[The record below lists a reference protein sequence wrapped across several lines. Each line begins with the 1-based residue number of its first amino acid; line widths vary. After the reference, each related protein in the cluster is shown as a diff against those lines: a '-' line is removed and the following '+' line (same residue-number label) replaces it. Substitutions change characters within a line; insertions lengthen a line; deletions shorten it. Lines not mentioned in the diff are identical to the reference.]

1 VANGLNPQL
10 DQLADEASGQRR
22 SLAQTTPPKPITDFI
37 AGMFDPVLSAGDY
50 LGGIMQG
57 SQRPNWH
64 DTIAAGAGLASMAV
78 PGPAE
83 EAGAVRGAER
93 VAEGAARY
101 LTPEGLAIKGDPY
114 SKAQRATLEQLARE
128 PKGTGPLNLASQ
140 AEIPGVPQTPLERYD
155 PPRGVSGRLQRALA
169 NPAVRAG
176 VKESIDEGVR
186 MGAHRWYHTEP
197 VRQGFAEAYKGSNSD
212 PGGARAFKQFMDLA
226 AGTSVRSDVPT
237 NIRNASYY
245 HYLQQQG
252 LPLPEGAL
260 PYPYGH
266 VAQRAHRQHFTNLS
280 AAAAEGREGWDV
292 LRNPKPPSYS
302 QNLQGNLAP
311 GTIDTHAFRNIAMR
325 SGDPEFLGTSVRV
338 KLKKGTG
345 EVMEDSDEAP
355 TGDAG
360 TLMAKYGERS
370 VDKDGNTIVTYRP
383 QKLFRDKRLTMEEAQ
398 KIPTFWASKPN
409 ANEYAATEDFY
420 RALGLEHE
428 LKLPLADA
436 QAAAWAG
443 GGKLTGLGS
452 PPTKTFAEM
461 LNERAEFTARMRG
474 ADPTQTL
481 HQAMRGELPL
491 LGLGGL
497 AAGAAA
503 ARQQQ
508 QQTPDQQQF

>member
-50 LGGIMQG
+50 LGGILQG

-101 LTPEGLAIKGDPY
+101 LTPEGFAIKGNPY
-114 SKAQRATLEQLARE
+114 SKAQRSTLEQLARE
-128 PKGTGPLNLASQ
+128 PKGTGPMNLESQ
-140 AEIPGVPQTPLERYD
+140 GQIPNVPQTPLERYD
-155 PPRGVSGRLQRALA
+155 PPRGVSGRLQRALG

-176 VKESIDEGVR
+176 VKESIEKGVS
-186 MGAHRWYHTEP
+186 MGAHKWYHTEP
-197 VRQGFAEAYKGSNSD
+197 VRRMFAEAYHGSNED
-212 PGGARAFKQFMDLA
+212 PGGAKAFKDFMDLA

-245 HYLQQQG
+245 LYLKKQG
-252 LPLPEGAL
+252 LPLPDKL

-266 VAQRAHRQHFTNLS
+266 VAQKAHRQHFTNLS

-338 KLKKGTG
+338 KLNKAGK
-345 EVMEDSDEAP
+345 VIEDESDEVPSEAAQ
-355 TGDAG
+355 TM
-360 TLMAKYGERS
+360 MAKYGERS
-370 VDKDGNTIVTYRP
+370 IDKNGNTIITYRP
-383 QKLFRDKRLTMEEAQ
+383 QQLLREGRLTMQDAQ

-409 ANEYAATEDFY
+409 ANEYKATEDFY

-443 GGKLTGLGS
+443 GGDLTGLGS

-461 LNERAEFTARMRG
+461 MNERAEFTARMRG

-503 ARQQQ
+503 QSRQQQ
-508 QQTPDQQQF
+508 KPDQQQF